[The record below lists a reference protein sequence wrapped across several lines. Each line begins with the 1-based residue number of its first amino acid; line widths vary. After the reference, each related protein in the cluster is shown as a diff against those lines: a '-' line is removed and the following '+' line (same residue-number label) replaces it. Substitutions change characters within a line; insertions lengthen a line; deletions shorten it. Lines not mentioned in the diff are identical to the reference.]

1 MREANAGTAVAST
14 TIWRGLGV
22 LDDKRE
28 IKFPDENVGIIG
40 GTDRS
45 YVSQLAGAISFES
58 VEATFEQLPHI
69 LEAGVK
75 LVGTGV
81 ADGAGSG
88 KIYAYPFPTTA
99 LNTIKTYTIEG
110 GDNQQA
116 EEMEYAFVDSFK
128 LSGNPGEALM
138 MDAQWI
144 GRQVINTTFTGA
156 ISIPT
161 VEEIL
166 FTKSK
171 LYIDAVG
178 GTLGTTLVSDTLLGF
193 EFSVK
198 TGIIPKLTANG
209 QLYFGVHQFTMP
221 EILLKLTY
229 EHNASAVT
237 EKTAWRNQTPRQLR
251 LAIEGSALGTP
262 GTTYTYKT
270 LRIDLA
276 GKYEKF
282 DPLGEQNGNDVLA
295 CTLRARYNSTAALFA
310 ALTICNEL
318 ASIP

>member
-1 MREANAGTAVAST
+1 MAGVKLLRKLQLGREATAGTSRASNT
-14 TIWRGLGV
+14 HWRGVGGLGV
-22 LDDKRE
+22 VEEKGE

-45 YVSQLAGAISFES
+45 YISKLAGAISFES
-58 VEATFEQLPHI
+58 VEATFEQFPHI

-81 ADGAGSG
+81 ADGPGSG

-209 QLYFGVHQFTMP
+209 QL
-221 EILLKLTY
+221 
-229 EHNASAVT
+229 
-237 EKTAWRNQTPRQLR
+237 
-251 LAIEGSALGTP
+251 
-262 GTTYTYKT
+262 
-270 LRIDLA
+270 
-276 GKYEKF
+276 
-282 DPLGEQNGNDVLA
+282 
-295 CTLRARYNSTAALFA
+295 
-310 ALTICNEL
+310 
-318 ASIP
+318 

>member
-1 MREANAGTAVAST
+1 M
-14 TIWRGLGV
+14 
-22 LDDKRE
+22 
-28 IKFPDENVGIIG
+28 
-40 GTDRS
+40 
-45 YVSQLAGAISFES
+45 
-58 VEATFEQLPHI
+58 
-69 LEAGVK
+69 
-75 LVGTGV
+75 
-81 ADGAGSG
+81 
-88 KIYAYPFPTTA
+88 
-99 LNTIKTYTIEG
+99 
-110 GDNQQA
+110 
-116 EEMEYAFVDSFK
+116 
-128 LSGNPGEALM
+128 
-138 MDAQWI
+138 
-144 GRQVINTTFTGA
+144 
-156 ISIPT
+156 
-161 VEEIL
+161 

-198 TGIIPKLTANG
+198 TGIIPKFTANG

-229 EHNASAVT
+229 EHNASAIT
-237 EKTAWRNQTPRQLR
+237 EKTAWRNQTPRQCR

-282 DPLGEQNGNDVLA
+282 DPLGEQNGNDVLT

>member
-1 MREANAGTAVAST
+1 LREANAGTAVAST

-144 GRQVINTTFTGA
+144 GRQVTNTTFTGQYNLHRCDLH
-156 ISIPT
+156 PDCGRD
-161 VEEIL
+161 L
-166 FTKSK
+166 
-171 LYIDAVG
+171 
-178 GTLGTTLVSDTLLGF
+178 
-193 EFSVK
+193 
-198 TGIIPKLTANG
+198 
-209 QLYFGVHQFTMP
+209 VHQIETLHRRGGRHVGHDP
-221 EILLKLTY
+221 GLRYPARLRALGQDRHYPQVNRQWAAILRRAPVHHARDLAQADLRAQHQCSHRKD
-229 EHNASAVT
+229 
-237 EKTAWRNQTPRQLR
+237 R
-251 LAIEGSALGTP
+251 LAQPDPSAAQAGHRGLCP
-262 GTTYTYKT
+262 GHA
-270 LRIDLA
+270 RHDLYLQDA
-276 GKYEKF
+276 QDRPG
-282 DPLGEQNGNDVLA
+282 
-295 CTLRARYNSTAALFA
+295 R
-310 ALTICNEL
+310 
-318 ASIP
+318 